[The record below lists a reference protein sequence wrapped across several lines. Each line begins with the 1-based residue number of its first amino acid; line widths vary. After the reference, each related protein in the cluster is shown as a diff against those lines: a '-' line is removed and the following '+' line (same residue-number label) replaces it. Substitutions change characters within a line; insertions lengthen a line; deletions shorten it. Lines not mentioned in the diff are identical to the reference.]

1 MSEVSTPG
9 RSASGA
15 GAPFWIAA
23 FGAFVVVFLAL
34 LLMPRGEAVGET
46 TAGDGMTVDLD
57 DGVTATIVPGIRAL
71 GWRAENERRP
81 HEIRLHVTVDNA
93 SDELFPRW
101 VRVSLYEPDQ
111 LAEGDDLPS
120 RLTDT
125 LQTAHLDPGDQA
137 STDFHFESDRA
148 CGEFGARIS
157 YRTTLD
163 EEGDPST
170 VEVPFVVG
178 DERCLARL
186 PSIG

>member
-1 MSEVSTPG
+1 MSEVSAPG

-23 FGAFVVVFLAL
+23 IGAFVVVLLAL
-34 LLMPRGEAVGET
+34 LLLPRGEAAGET
-46 TAGDGMTVDLD
+46 NAGDGVTVDLS
-57 DGVTATIVPGIRAL
+57 DGVTASIVPEIRAM

-81 HEIRLHVTVDNA
+81 HEISLHVTVENT

-101 VRVSLYEPDQ
+101 VRISLYEPDQ
-111 LAEGDDLPS
+111 LADGDDLPA
-120 RLTDT
+120 RQTDT
-125 LQTAHLDPGDQA
+125 LQTAHLDPGEQA

-148 CGEFGARIS
+148 CGEFVARIS

-170 VEVPFVVG
+170 VEVPVVVG
-178 DERCLARL
+178 DEECLA
-186 PSIG
+186 G